1 MFFLVKLTLFCSCDV
16 CFCCVRFCFFSTMP
30 RYWPGRTSP
39 KWPISC
45 WVGRKTLTQSINQL
59 RQGRGMEGEGRKE
72 QKEGMER
79 KGRNLHPEQK
89 KWKVGAGV
97 PSYHVVAKRYSP
109 VTAVKRLSKQ
119 VSKGLNGIRSSAPA
133 GSYARYTLYPCSR
146 AAFKG
151 RKYGPVNTGVIL
163 DTREHGPSRSAGA
176 VVNDVIIFYLQDG
189 CPKHR
194 HHEY

>member
-1 MFFLVKLTLFCSCDV
+1 MNSSWDKCWLGLDLVFARLFVCFFLVKLTLFCSCDV

-45 WVGRKTLTQSINQL
+45 WVGRKTLTQSINQS

-72 QKEGMER
+72 QEEGMER

-109 VTAVKRLSKQ
+109 VTAVKRFKRDTQQCIGWEL
-119 VSKGLNGIRSSAPA
+119 
-133 GSYARYTLYPCSR
+133 CSVHTIPV
-146 AAFKG
+146 FTG
-151 RKYGPVNTGVIL
+151 RVQGP
-163 DTREHGPSRSAGA
+163 
-176 VVNDVIIFYLQDG
+176 
-189 CPKHR
+189 
-194 HHEY
+194 